1 MTDDDPDWAEFVD
14 AARTVSEI
22 DCARLRRLLLGS
34 SRSLT
39 ELSEERFGAYSRT
52 QLSKHANGRC
62 THDHGVPAV
71 ECVKRW
77 EPQESAGENG
87 SG

>member
-1 MTDDDPDWAEFVD
+1 MADGGYDWWEFVND
-14 AARTVSEI
+14 RRALSGVE
-22 DCARLRRLLLGS
+22 CARLRRLLLGS

-39 ELSEERFGAYSRT
+39 ELAEGGFGSYSRT